1 MENTSTNSKTSTHYI
16 CLGGCKGVSKVPGV
30 CGAPDCAN
38 HAHELVP
45 CDCTDEGHHD
55 FKIVIKSAT
64 SDTHTLLTEQK
75 CMACEG
81 GVKAF
86 SREEAG
92 ILIKQITDWEL
103 SEEGK
108 FIHKKYSFQNFK
120 EAIAFVNKVGALA
133 ESEGHHPD
141 IYLRDY
147 KFVELTLSTHAIG
160 GLSQNDFILAA
171 KIDASNHT

>member
-1 MENTSTNSKTSTHYI
+1 MENTSTNSKTSIHYI

-38 HAHELVP
+38 HTHELVP
-45 CDCTDEGHHD
+45 CDCTDERHHD
-55 FKIVIKSAT
+55 FKINAVSAT

-81 GVKAF
+81 GVVPF
-86 SREEAG
+86 SKSEAD
-92 ILIKQITDWEL
+92 ILRKQIPSWDI
-103 SEEGK
+103 SFDAK
-108 FIHKKYSFQNFK
+108 SIFRRYSFKNFK
-120 EAIAFVNKVGALA
+120 EALAFVDKVGALA

-141 IYLRDY
+141 IYLKDY
-147 KFVELTLSTHAIG
+147 KFVELTLSTHAID

-171 KIDASNHT
+171 KIDA